1 MVSASHL
8 RCEGCGFDPHRKHFS
23 ITGLQGGGAK
33 KAMSGFEYFGWHVTA
48 VSGAVLFIV
57 GIFALLTVVRMFYT
71 SHPKAPRY
79 VPESTFLV
87 FLGIG
92 LGIIISAISSTEATY
107 LENLFK
113 FSHDIFL
120 FLLVPIIIFESAYTL
135 DKTSFFHNF
144 TEIMVYAV
152 VGTLMNTLF
161 IAFLLNFLKRYFVIQ
176 LYTTSQI
183 FAFAALISAV
193 DPVSV
198 MAVMIDLKVN
208 RNLYNMSFGESVL
221 NDGVS
226 IVLYSLFSN
235 LDQLQQHH
243 YNTLQIVG
251 IGILKFIVS
260 VTFAILVGASITFL
274 ACIILKYKKNK
285 LRYLEPFLA
294 LICAY
299 GTFQLADSL
308 LFSGII
314 SIIISGLLL
323 SRYSEPNWA
332 HSSVEAMHVVM
343 KMFASSFEALIFF
356 DMGMQISF
364 LTRDKIIGK
373 SKIDYIFLLTALGLV
388 LVARVLSVL
397 LLTALL
403 NIRRKM
409 RNEAI
414 PLKEQFIMIM
424 AGLRGAISFALS
436 TALVTIPEGTTGTDL
451 SNAINVQ
458 NNIIFVTSII
468 ILFTIVIQGLP
479 LGFFI
484 KKLYIARE
492 REYPSN
498 TPLDGHRIDLSIL
511 TMDLVFQQTLLSI
524 DAIGW
529 NKGLINSWDRFVQKF
544 DGALQKAFLRKKI
557 TNEGEIMKKLMIIA
571 EEEDKMERDMKK
583 EVDDL
588 LLRKRKDALN
598 EIQSLLAA
606 GEEERAREVLAELP
620 PGERH
625 LLAQKLN
632 LEIAAP
638 DALDRQRNMLSM
650 RFLGEFNQKA
660 LVSSESRKSFA
671 NLRLSMDVPRLPG
684 APMMA
689 GIDGMAPDGVLGMAT
704 GHVHHV
710 DAMSGASLPPMSPPI
725 NKDTTDTSS
734 DDSLI
739 KYLPKSQSR
748 AILGADN
755 RVLSKSSLSMASFS
769 PEKVGLIDAQPRVSI
784 DAQAPPSAKS
794 SAPAPSPLT
803 IGALLGQRQGANQKN
818 DPAEDARNSM
828 GIVKDRI
835 TSAIPT
841 VSSSKQGAA
850 TSEVDTLFFSP
861 QATFGDGNL
870 EDSESGDSTTK
881 TGGGVDV

>member
-1 MVSASHL
+1 
-8 RCEGCGFDPHRKHFS
+8 
-23 ITGLQGGGAK
+23 
-33 KAMSGFEYFGWHVTA
+33 MSGFKYFGWHVTP
-48 VSGAVLFIV
+48 VSGAILFIV

-71 SHPKAPRY
+71 SHPKASQY

-87 FLGIG
+87 FLGVG
-92 LGIIISAISSTEATY
+92 LGVIISAISSAEATY

-144 TEIMVYAV
+144 AEIMVYAV

-161 IAFLLNFLKRYFVIQ
+161 IAFLLHALKRYFVLQ

-198 MAVMIDLKVN
+198 MAVMLDLKVN

-235 LDQLQQHH
+235 LDQLKEHH
-243 YNTLQIVG
+243 YSNLQIVG

-260 VTFAILVGASITFL
+260 VTFAMLVGASITFL
-274 ACIILKYKKNK
+274 ACIILKYKRNR

-332 HSSVEAMHVVM
+332 HSSVETMHITM

-364 LTRDKIIGK
+364 LTRDKIVGK
-373 SKIDYIFLLTALGLV
+373 SKIDYIFLLIALGLV
-388 LVARVLSVL
+388 LVARILSVL

-409 RNEAI
+409 RNEMI

-436 TALVTIPEGTTGTDL
+436 TALVTIPEGTTGQDL
-451 SNAINVQ
+451 TNAINVQ
-458 NNIIFVTSII
+458 NNIIFITSII

-484 KKLYIARE
+484 KKLRIARE
-492 REYPSN
+492 REYPFN

-529 NKGLINSWDRFVQKF
+529 NKGMINSWDRFVQKF

-557 TNEGEIMKKLMIIA
+557 TNEGEIMKKLMLIA
-571 EEEDKMERDMKK
+571 EEEDKMERDMQK

-588 LLRKRKDALN
+588 LLRKRQDALN

-606 GEEERAREVLAELP
+606 GEEERARDVLAELP

-638 DALDRQRNMLSM
+638 DALDHQRNMLSM
-650 RFLGEFNQKA
+650 RFLGEFNQKG

-671 NLRLSMDVPRLPG
+671 NLRLSMDLPHLPG
-684 APMMA
+684 APRIA
-689 GIDGMAPDGVLGMAT
+689 GIDSMNPDGIPTMAT
-704 GHVHHV
+704 GQLAGGGSVGCAHQDNIVP
-710 DAMSGASLPPMSPPI
+710 DASLPHAMSNLSISRETI
-725 NKDTTDTSS
+725 NTSS
-734 DDSLI
+734 DDSLV
-739 KYLPKSQSR
+739 KYMPKSQSR
-748 AILGADN
+748 AMLGMDN
-755 RVLSKSSLSMASFS
+755 KTLSKPCLSMALFS
-769 PEKVGLIDAQPRVSI
+769 HEKTALINEQSRTSAN
-784 DAQAPPSAKS
+784 AQAPAPVPVPVPPS
-794 SAPAPSPLT
+794 LT
-803 IGALLGQRQGANQKN
+803 IGAFLGHRQETNQTN
-818 DPAEDARNSM
+818 DPVGGVDNSM
-828 GIVKDRI
+828 GIEKNEAV
-835 TSAIPT
+835 SAIPT
-841 VSSSKQGAA
+841 IDALKPNAAVS
-850 TSEVDTLFFSP
+850 EMDTLFFSP
-861 QATFGDGNL
+861 QATFGDGNI
-870 EDSESGDSTTK
+870 EDSDSSDSTTQ
-881 TGGGVDV
+881 TNGGADA

>member
-1 MVSASHL
+1 
-8 RCEGCGFDPHRKHFS
+8 
-23 ITGLQGGGAK
+23 
-33 KAMSGFEYFGWHVTA
+33 MSGFNYFGWHVTPI
-48 VSGAVLFIV
+48 SGSILFIV
-57 GIFALLTVVRMFYT
+57 GIFALLTVVRIFYT
-71 SHPKAPRY
+71 SHPKASRY

-87 FLGIG
+87 FLGIA
-92 LGIIISAISSTEATY
+92 LGAIISAISGKEATA
-107 LENLFK
+107 LEELFK

-144 TEIMVYAV
+144 AEIMVYAV

-161 IAFLLNFLKRYFVIQ
+161 IAFLLQLLSRYFVVKA
-176 LYTTSQI
+176 YTTSHI

-235 LDQLQQHH
+235 LNDLKGSHSI
-243 YNTLQIVG
+243 LQIVG
-251 IGILKFIVS
+251 IGILKFLIS
-260 VTFAILVGASITFL
+260 VTFAILVGASLTFL

-285 LRYLEPFLA
+285 LKYLEPFLA

-332 HSSVEAMHVVM
+332 HSSVEAMHVAM

-364 LTRDKIIGK
+364 LTRDKIVGK
-373 SKIDYIFLLTALGLV
+373 SQIDYIFLLTALGLV
-388 LVARVLSVL
+388 LVARALSIL

-403 NIRRKM
+403 NIRRRA
-409 RNEAI
+409 RNETI
-414 PLKEQFIMIM
+414 PMKEQFIMIM

-436 TALVTIPEGTTGTDL
+436 TALVTVPED
-451 SNAINVQ
+451 SNGKPDSNLLNVQ
-458 NNIIFVTSII
+458 NNIIFITSII
-468 ILFTIVIQGLP
+468 ILFTIVVQGLP

-484 KKLYIARE
+484 KKMHIARE
-492 REYPSN
+492 RDYPSN
-498 TPLDGHRIDLSIL
+498 TPLDGHRIDLSVL
-511 TMDLVFQQTLLSI
+511 TTDLVFQQTLLSI

-529 NKGLINSWDRFVQKF
+529 NKGMINSWERFVHKF

-557 TNEGEIMKKLMIIA
+557 TNEGEIMKKLMMIA
-571 EEEDKMERDMKK
+571 EEEDKMEREMQK
-583 EVDDL
+583 EIDDL
-588 LLRKRKDALN
+588 ILRKRQDAMD
-598 EIQSLLAA
+598 EIQALLEA
-606 GEEERAREVLAELP
+606 GEEGRAREVLAELP

-632 LEIAAP
+632 MEIAAP
-638 DALDRQRNMLSM
+638 EALDRQRNMLST
-650 RFLGEFNQKA
+650 RFLGEFNQKS

-671 NLRLSMDVPRLPG
+671 NLRLSMDITHLPG

-689 GIDGMAPDGVLGMAT
+689 GIDGVVHDDVSGTTLGRFMGGSPIGRVRHSNA
-704 GHVHHV
+704 
-710 DAMSGASLPPMSPPI
+710 DSMSAASLPQAASQLSTSNP
-725 NKDTTDTSS
+725 NTSS

-739 KYLPKSQSR
+739 KYMPKSQSR
-748 AILGADN
+748 AILGIDN
-755 RVLSKSSLSMASFS
+755 ATLSKPRLSIALFS
-769 PEKVGLIDAQPRVSI
+769 HEKADTGNAQVPG
-784 DAQAPPSAKS
+784 AAKS
-794 SAPAPSPLT
+794 SPPVPSALT
-803 IGALLGQRQGANQKN
+803 IGAFTHHKN
-818 DPAEDARNSM
+818 DEDQNDGSAGDADNSM
-828 GIVKDRI
+828 GIMKDSAA
-835 TSAIPT
+835 SAIPT
-841 VSSSKQGAA
+841 ADPPKQSTAA
-850 TSEVDTLFFSP
+850 SEIDTLFFSP
-861 QATFGDGNL
+861 HATFGDGNV
-870 EDSESGDSTTK
+870 EDSESGDSTGQTNS
-881 TGGGVDV
+881 GASV

>member
-1 MVSASHL
+1 
-8 RCEGCGFDPHRKHFS
+8 
-23 ITGLQGGGAK
+23 
-33 KAMSGFEYFGWHVTA
+33 MSGFNYFGWHVTPI
-48 VSGAVLFIV
+48 SGSILFIV
-57 GIFALLTVVRMFYT
+57 GIFALLTVVRIFYV
-71 SHPKAPRY
+71 SHPKASRY

-87 FLGIG
+87 FLGIA
-92 LGIIISAISSTEATY
+92 LGAIISAISGKEATA
-107 LENLFK
+107 LEELFK

-144 TEIMVYAV
+144 AEIMVYAV

-161 IAFLLNFLKRYFVIQ
+161 IAFLLNLLKSYFVVQ
-176 LYTTSQI
+176 KYTTSHI

-235 LDQLQQHH
+235 LDDLQKHK
-243 YNTLQIVG
+243 YTTLQIIGV
-251 IGILKFIVS
+251 GILKFLIS
-260 VTFAILVGASITFL
+260 VTFAILVGASLTFL
-274 ACIILKYKKNK
+274 TCIILKYKKNK

-332 HSSVEAMHVVM
+332 HSSVEAMHVSM

-364 LTRDKIIGK
+364 LTRDKIVGK
-373 SKIDYIFLLTALGLV
+373 SKIDYIFLLIALGLV

-397 LLTALL
+397 ILTALL
-403 NIRRKM
+403 NIRRRA
-409 RNEAI
+409 RNEVI
-414 PLKEQFIMIM
+414 PMKEQFIMIM

-436 TALVTIPEGTTGTDL
+436 TALVTLPDKNGNGTYNDL
-451 SNAINVQ
+451 LNVQ

-484 KKLYIARE
+484 KKMHIARE

-498 TPLDGHRIDLSIL
+498 TPLDGHRIDLSVL
-511 TMDLVFQQTLLSI
+511 TTDLVFQQTLLSI

-529 NKGLINSWDRFVQKF
+529 NRGMINSWERFVNKF

-557 TNEGEIMKKLMIIA
+557 TNEGEIMKKLMLIA
-571 EEEDKMERDMKK
+571 EEEDKMERQMQK
-583 EVDDL
+583 EIDDL
-588 LLRKRKDALN
+588 LLRKRQDAMN
-598 EIQSLLAA
+598 EIQALLDV
-606 GEEERAREVLAELP
+606 GDDTRAREVLAELP

-625 LLAQKLN
+625 LLANKLN
-632 LEIAAP
+632 IEIAAP
-638 DALDRQRNMLSM
+638 DALDRQRNMLSTK
-650 RFLGEFNQKA
+650 FLGEFNQKG

-671 NLRLSMDVPRLPG
+671 NLRLSMDIAHLPG
-684 APMMA
+684 APMIA
-689 GIDGMAPDGVLGMAT
+689 GIDGVTHNEVLGPSSS
-704 GHVHHV
+704 HVLGGSPIGRVRHSNV
-710 DAMSGASLPPMSPPI
+710 DSMSGASLPQVTSNLSISNP
-725 NKDTTDTSS
+725 NTSS
-734 DDSLI
+734 DDSLV
-739 KYLPKSQSR
+739 KYMPKSQSR
-748 AILGADN
+748 AILGMDN
-755 RVLSKSSLSMASFS
+755 PTLSKPRLSMASFS
-769 PEKVGLIDAQPRVSI
+769 HERADIGNAQPRPSI
-784 DAQAPPSAKS
+784 DAQIPDATKPSL
-794 SAPAPSPLT
+794 PVPSTLT
-803 IGALLGQRQGANQKN
+803 IGAFLHHKN
-818 DPAEDARNSM
+818 DKEQKDESARNANNSM
-828 GIVKDRI
+828 GIVKDST
-835 TSAIPT
+835 TSAIP
-841 VSSSKQGAA
+841 VVNAPKQTTTA
-850 TSEVDTLFFSP
+850 SDIDTLFFSP
-861 QATFGDGNL
+861 HATFGDGNI
-870 EDSESGDSTTK
+870 EDSESDGSTGQAN
-881 TGGGVDV
+881 GGTSI